1 MSQFQA
7 QKVPV
12 VIASTLKPIEDVR
25 AFEKLA
31 CSLGETNK
39 YSLFIIGFSVK
50 RPKSSPGFRFIS
62 SMSHFDSRLDR
73 LLAQVRFLW
82 RLVQIRP
89 KILICCTYEL
99 LPIASIFKP
108 LLGYRLV
115 YDVQENYQANL
126 DLNPDL
132 SEKKKN
138 KLGKVIQSLESVG
151 GIDLYLL
158 AEKCYTSEMPEKR
171 PFVILENKYQ
181 GPIRDRK
188 PFHFSEKKGY
198 RFCITGTITPAFGV
212 SEAIPWFQEILK
224 NYPESQL
231 EIMGH
236 CPLESFAKD
245 LEKAISGIPQISL
258 RIDRAPIPHG
268 ELTDCLTRSEFSLL
282 PYQLHPAISAKMPTK
297 LYECA
302 ALGIPVLITPN
313 PNWENF
319 LASFS
324 GGFSVDFSHRATA
337 VLQFEKALGQ
347 SFFTSPPSE
356 DILWKTVKAD
366 FQLAIQNLLS

>member
-39 YSLFIIGFSVK
+39 YRLFIIGFSVK
-50 RPKSSPGFRFIS
+50 RPKSPPGFRFIS

-73 LLAQVRFLW
+73 LLAQARFLW

-99 LPIASIFKP
+99 LPFASILKP

-115 YDVQENYQANL
+115 YDVQENYRANL
-126 DLNPDL
+126 DLNPEL
-132 SEKKKN
+132 SEKKKS
-138 KLGKVIQSLESVG
+138 KLGKLIHRLESG
-151 GIDLYLL
+151 SGIDLYLL
-158 AEKCYTSEMPEKR
+158 AEKCYTSEMPDKR
-171 PFVILENKYQ
+171 PFLILENKYQ
-181 GPIRDRK
+181 GKIQNRE
-188 PFHFSEKKGY
+188 PFKFPEKKGY

-212 SEAIPWFQEILK
+212 SEAIAWFQEILK
-224 NYPESQL
+224 HYPESKL

-236 CPLESFAKD
+236 CPLESFRRI
-245 LEKAISGIPQISL
+245 LEKTAAEIPQISL
-258 RIDRAPIPHG
+258 RIIQDPIPHG
-268 ELTDCLTRSEFSLL
+268 ELIYCLKRSEFALL
-282 PYQLHPAISAKMPTK
+282 SYQLHPAIAAKMPTK

-313 PNWENF
+313 PIWEEF
-319 LASFS
+319 LAGFS
-324 GGFSVDFSHRATA
+324 GGFSIDFSDRVTA
-337 VLQFEKALGQ
+337 VSQFEKALCQ
-347 SFFTSPPSE
+347 TFFTSTPSE
-356 DILWKTVKAD
+356 SILWKTEKAD